1 MYEELRK
8 KAEKKVQAKM
18 AFFICAVVF
27 FFTTIIL
34 LVLSYYLPAV
44 AFWLRLP
51 IPVFMLVLGILYLA
65 AFGLPTANGASEN
78 WREEEVEKE
87 MLKLYRQ
94 KKAEL
99 LAQEEL
105 SEHEVLDLKE
115 LDRLEE
121 KWDRRDDYV

>member
-8 KAEKKVQAKM
+8 KAEQKVQAKM
-18 AFFICAVVF
+18 AFFICAVTF
-27 FFTTIIL
+27 FFTTIL
-34 LVLSYYLPAV
+34 LLTLSYYLPAV

-65 AFGLPTANGASEN
+65 AFGLPTADGMSEN

-94 KKAEL
+94 RRTKL
-99 LAQEEL
+99 PPVEEL
-105 SEHEVLDLKE
+105 SETEILELRQLEELKE
-115 LDRLEE
+115 
-121 KWDRRDDYV
+121 KWERTDDYV